1 MGEKSMG
8 GMQVENKNKNRSQID
23 EEPRS
28 RSRGLGLG
36 LLYTKRRVDAN
47 WMAKR
52 KKTTRKDSFVGL
64 NRTLVTLSHSFS
76 IETHFYEGF

>member
-1 MGEKSMG
+1 MQQLINCNKFSFCFGLVLRSNKTGQKVRIDMGEKSMG

-47 WMAKR
+47 
-52 KKTTRKDSFVGL
+52 
-64 NRTLVTLSHSFS
+64 
-76 IETHFYEGF
+76 